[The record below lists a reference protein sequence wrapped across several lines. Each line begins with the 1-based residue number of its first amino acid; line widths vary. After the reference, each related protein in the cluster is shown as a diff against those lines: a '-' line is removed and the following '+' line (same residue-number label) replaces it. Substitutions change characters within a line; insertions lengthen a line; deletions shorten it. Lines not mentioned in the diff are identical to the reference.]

1 MEYYPQKSLVIYESK
16 YGKKAAELDP
26 LEWMAALVSHI
37 PDRGA
42 QTTRYLGYYSNAARG
57 RLKKEDSQCQYHIIE
72 DDSPAGLN
80 RSWARLIQK
89 IYEVDP
95 LICPVCRGQMKIIAF
110 IEDYKIVKKI
120 LDYLGIYEFGNKRA
134 PPKVAEDPVGFDEY
148 IIDDYID
155 SDHVC

>member
-1 MEYYPQKSLVIYESK
+1 MEYYPQKPLVIYESK
-16 YGKKAAELDP
+16 YGKKAAEFDP
-26 LEWMAALVSHI
+26 IEWMAALVSHI

-42 QTTRYLGYYSNAARG
+42 QTIRYLGIYSNASRG
-57 RLKKEDSQCQYHIIE
+57 RLKKEDSQPEYYIIE
-72 DDSPAGLN
+72 DDNPTGLN

-95 LICPVCRGQMKIIAF
+95 LICPRCGEMMKIIAF

-120 LDYLGIYEFGNKRA
+120 LDYLGIYEFDKKRA
-134 PPKVAEDPVGFDEY
+134 PPKVAEDPEEFDEY